1 MTDSGA
7 GRRFLISVGVGVY
20 KDSGVPDLPGAVTD
34 ADRVAALLAPMG
46 YTRVLEDL
54 SRNPSRN
61 ALVEGLDEW
70 ALEEGLGPDD
80 VVVVYFAG
88 HGQKN
93 GPKHY
98 LLCANHRPG
107 LWSSTAVKSDDFAE
121 PLVQSDVGHLLVVL
135 DTCFASAGTES
146 VATLAAQLTDRR
158 RGSAQRAVLAAARGK
173 ELAKE
178 NTFVDAL
185 ARVLAKP
192 QAGPSQRYLSV
203 REVTARI
210 NELLDSP
217 TQHASHSVVDSAGQ
231 DPFFDNRLYLPAADQ
246 DGLDLAVL
254 ARLRKRH
261 EGHYGPRGRGLE
273 HAGERGS
280 YFTGRIP
287 ALTSLAGWLKAPHD
301 RKARVVTGDPGSGKS
316 ALLGRFLELTD
327 SEHPA
332 RTTQPGAG
340 WLPPPGMNVIRLWA
354 RRVTGTDL
362 VRDLGAAL
370 ALPDAERDELLK
382 TLGERTDPVTVVID
396 SLDEAG
402 TAGDQSEGRRIAREL
417 LQPLSALPAVR
428 LLIGSRRNLIPAL
441 GHAVEVIDLDT
452 DEHAREAVTEYAH
465 AVLLDAHDPDS
476 LSPYRGDP
484 GLARTVASG
493 IAAQAGRSFLVAR
506 MNARALVHRQEIVD
520 TSADGWE
527 RSLPGDAREAFAAY
541 LDRFGAERQRVVRLL
556 RPLAYAQG
564 EGLPWSTVWAPL
576 AEELSGTPCTN
587 DDLDWLFENAGSY
600 ITESDHGT
608 GSVYRLYHETMAE
621 YLRVPSR
628 AAEHHRAVAT
638 RLAGLVPAD
647 PVTGE
652 RDWATAHPYILTH
665 LASHAAAGGALDRL
679 LADAEY
685 LVHAHPASLLR
696 ALDSADGEQGRR
708 VASVYRTS
716 AHLLPRLSTQNR
728 RDVLS
733 VDAARHGW
741 ADLSQRL
748 ARGREWRVRWAT
760 GGLVH
765 PAHRRTVALDQLNV
779 HALGE
784 VCVDGRP
791 HVLTRGGARVALWD
805 LRTGECT
812 LTLTQT
818 GVARAAC
825 GVTLGRRPHA
835 LIGDDHGAVR
845 LWDLHTGEPVRTFVG
860 HLGAVHAVAWTEI
873 DGRPHALTAGGDET
887 VRLWDLNTGECRLV
901 IETAQAVV
909 RMCCV
914 TVANRPHVFTQGF
927 LGNTAAW
934 DLHTGER
941 TRALASFDGPTCV
954 LTIDG
959 GSHVLHASGAQVH
972 LWDLRA
978 GERVRSLTGHT
989 RTVRAVC
996 GITIDDQPHA
1006 LTGGDDESVRLW
1018 DLRTGACKLV
1028 LIGHTNFV
1036 QSLCA
1041 VDMEGRPHAVST
1053 GYDGTLRL
1061 WDLTSTQ
1068 TVPAR
1073 EWHTDWITDI
1083 TEVVLDTGPHVL
1095 TGSYDGSVRLWR
1107 TDTGACADALVLL
1120 EDGGPVGCAIV
1131 DERPHA
1137 LTVDVDGTTHLWDAR
1152 TGHHARSFS
1161 GGSVELD
1168 GEDVFVVD
1176 GRPHLIT
1183 AASYD
1188 STVKL
1193 WDVSTGEC
1201 SQTLQVD
1208 DREIERI
1215 AGVVIDDRPHVL
1227 ITDYSPEVRLWDF
1240 RSGQCV
1246 RVLTG
1251 HTDSVELLCPITVD
1265 DRPHLLTG
1273 GHDHT
1278 VRLWDLRTGR
1288 TVLHLTGHTAPIHTL
1303 SRITLG
1309 GEPHALTAADDHTA
1323 RLWNLRTGACVE
1335 TIGLPLVATAATAV
1349 DNQLIICFANDMALF
1364 ER

>member
-1 MTDSGA
+1 MTDSRA
-7 GRRFLISVGVGVY
+7 GRRFLISVGVGAY
-20 KDSGVPDLPGAVTD
+20 KDSGIPGLPGAVTD

-61 ALVEGLDEW
+61 ELVQGLDEW
-70 ALEEGLGPDD
+70 ALETGLGPQD

-93 GPKHY
+93 GAKHY
-98 LLCANHRPG
+98 LLCADHRPG

-173 ELAKE
+173 EPAKE
-178 NTFVDAL
+178 NKFVDAL

-231 DPFFDNRLYLPAADQ
+231 DPFFDNRLYVPATDR

-254 ARLRKRH
+254 ARLHKRH

-287 ALTSLAGWLKAPHD
+287 ALSSLAGWLSAPHD

-327 SEHPA
+327 PEHPA
-332 RTTQPGAG
+332 RTTHPGAG
-340 WLPPPGMNVIRLWA
+340 WLPPLGMNVIRLWA

-382 TLGERTDPVTVVID
+382 ALGERTDPVTIVID

-417 LQPLSALPAVR
+417 LQPLSAMPAVR
-428 LLIGSRRNLIPAL
+428 LLIGTRRNLIPAL
-441 GHAVEVIDLDT
+441 GHAVEVIDLDN
-452 DEHAREAVTEYAH
+452 DEHALEAVTEYAH

-484 GLARTVASG
+484 ELARTVASG

-520 TSADGWE
+520 TAVEGWE

-541 LDRFGAERQRVVRLL
+541 LDRFGSGRQRAVRLL

-576 AEELSGTPCTN
+576 AEALSGTPCSN

-600 ITESDHGT
+600 ITESDNGT

-638 RLAGLVPAD
+638 GLAGLVPAG
-647 PVTGE
+647 PITGE

-665 LASHAAAGGALDRL
+665 LASHAAAGGVLDQL
-679 LADAEY
+679 LTDAEY

-696 ALDSADGEQGRR
+696 ALDSAGGEQGRR

-716 AHLLPRLSTQNR
+716 AHLLPRLPVENR

-733 VDAARHGW
+733 VDAARYGW
-741 ADLSQRL
+741 GELSQRL

-765 PAHRRTVALDQLNV
+765 PAHRRTLAVDRDVSALVGIDIS
-779 HALGE
+779 H
-784 VCVDGRP
+784 RP
-791 HVLTRGGARVALWD
+791 HVLTRGDSDGLVYLWDLQSGELALTLDSYHSARGVCGVTLGKRAYSVVGDDDGVIGLWDLQTGACIRMLNGHTASVDAVAVTTIGNRPHVLSGGEDDTLRLWD
-805 LRTGECT
+805 LRTGECSLVIPTARAVKTIQGVTLDNGPHALVHDGDGDASVWDLRTGVMT
-812 LTLTQT
+812 LTLNEPAYATCVVNVD
-818 GVARAAC
+818 GRA
-825 GVTLGRRPHA
+825 HA
-835 LIGDDHGAVR
+835 LTSSHTYVH
-845 LWDLHTGEPVRTFVG
+845 LWDLHTGR
-860 HLGAVHAVAWTEI
+860 
-873 DGRPHALTAGGDET
+873 
-887 VRLWDLNTGECRLV
+887 
-901 IETAQAVV
+901 
-909 RMCCV
+909 
-914 TVANRPHVFTQGF
+914 
-927 LGNTAAW
+927 
-934 DLHTGER
+934 
-941 TRALASFDGPTCV
+941 
-954 LTIDG
+954 
-959 GSHVLHASGAQVH
+959 
-972 LWDLRA
+972 
-978 GERVRSLTGHT
+978 RVRSLGGHT
-989 RTVRAVC
+989 QAVQAVC
-996 GITIDDQPHA
+996 GITIDRQPHA
-1006 LTGGDDESVRLW
+1006 LTGGEDETVRLW
-1018 DLRTGACKLV
+1018 NLQTGECRLT
-1028 LIGHTNFV
+1028 LLGHTNSV
-1036 QSLCA
+1036 HSLSA
-1041 VDMEGRPHAVST
+1041 TVLAGRPHAIS
-1053 GYDGTLRL
+1053 GSYDRTLRV
-1061 WDLTSTQ
+1061 WDLTSTH
-1068 TVPAR
+1068 TATPR
-1073 EWHTDWITDI
+1073 EWHSDWINDI
-1083 TEVVLDTGPHVL
+1083 TDVLVNDRRHVF
-1095 TGSYDGSVRLWR
+1095 TGSYDGSARLWEVSSGDCVNALTR
-1107 TDTGACADALVLL
+1107 HSNGNSVAC
-1120 EDGGPVGCAIV
+1120 IV
-1131 DERPHA
+1131 FDERPYA
-1137 LTVDVDGTTHLWDAR
+1137 LTGEDDHIMQLWDAR
-1152 TGHHARSFS
+1152 TGELVST
-1161 GGSVELD
+1161 LD
-1168 GEDVFVVD
+1168 GHESLLCAVD
-1176 GRPHLIT
+1176 DIVLDGQPHL
-1183 AASYD
+1183 
-1188 STVKL
+1188 
-1193 WDVSTGEC
+1193 VSTAYDGTVRLWALRSGEC
-1201 SQTLQVD
+1201 VRTLDVGLHIA
-1208 DREIERI
+1208 EVV
-1215 AGVVIDDRPHVL
+1215 AGVVIDDHPYALTSGHGGEVRMWDLQTGERTRVFTGHSSTVEVICRTTLDNRPHA
-1227 ITDYSPEVRLWDF
+1227 
-1240 RSGQCV
+1240 
-1246 RVLTG
+1246 LTG
-1251 HTDSVELLCPITVD
+1251 SY
-1265 DRPHLLTG
+1265 
-1273 GHDHT
+1273 DHT
-1278 VRLWDLRTGR
+1278 VRLWDLRTGE
-1288 TVLHLTGHTAPIHTL
+1288 TVQRLTGHTAPVKVVRGVTIDG
-1303 SRITLG
+1303 R
-1309 GEPHALTAADDHTA
+1309 PHALTAADDHTA
-1323 RLWNLRTGACVE
+1323 RLWNLRTGECVE
-1335 TIGLPLVATAATAV
+1335 TVWLPLVATAATAV

>member
-1 MTDSGA
+1 MTGPGA

-20 KDSGVPDLPGAVTD
+20 KDSGVPDLPGAVPD

-70 ALEEGLGPDD
+70 ALETGLGADD

-93 GPKHY
+93 GPKHH

-178 NTFVDAL
+178 NKFVDAL

-231 DPFFDNRLYLPAADQ
+231 DPFFDNRLYVPATER

-287 ALTSLAGWLKAPHD
+287 ALSSLAGWLRAPHD

-327 SEHPA
+327 AEHAA
-332 RTTQPGAG
+332 RTTYPGAG

-382 TLGERTDPVTVVID
+382 ALGERTDPVTVVID

-417 LQPLSALPAVR
+417 LQPLSAMPAVR
-428 LLIGSRRNLIPAL
+428 LLIGTRRNLIPAL
-441 GHAVEVIDLDT
+441 GHAVEVIDLDA
-452 DEHAREAVTEYAH
+452 DEHAHEAVTEYAH

-476 LSPYRGDP
+476 LSPYRDDP
-484 GLARTVASG
+484 VLARTVASG

-576 AEELSGTPCTN
+576 AEALSGTACTN

-600 ITESDHGT
+600 ITESDNGS

-638 RLAGLVPAD
+638 GLAALVPAD
-647 PVTGE
+647 PIAGE

-665 LASHAAAGGALDRL
+665 LASHAAAGGILDQL
-679 LADAEY
+679 LTDAEY

-696 ALDSADGEQGRR
+696 ALDSAGGEQGRR
-708 VASVYRTS
+708 VASVYRAS
-716 AHLLPRLSTQNR
+716 AHLLPRLTIENR

-733 VDAARHGW
+733 VDAARYGW
-741 ADLSQRL
+741 GELSQRL
-748 ARGREWRVRWAT
+748 ARGRPWRVRWAT

-765 PAHRRTVALDQLNV
+765 PAHRRTVAVGRPGV
-779 HALGE
+779 HALGQIGI
-784 VCVDGRP
+784 DGRP
-791 HVLTRGGARVALWD
+791 HVLTRGSAKVELWD

-812 LTLTQT
+812 LTLTEPE
-818 GVARAAC
+818 VAMAVC
-825 GVTLGRRPHA
+825 GVTLNRRPHA
-835 LIGDDHGAVR
+835 LISDGQGTVR
-845 LWDLHTGEPVRTFVG
+845 LWDLHTGEPVRTLEG
-860 HLGAVHAVAWTEI
+860 HYAAVQTIDGIDI
-873 DGRPHALTAGGDET
+873 DGRPHALTGSLDET
-887 VRLWDLNTGECRLV
+887 ARLWDLSTGECKLV
-901 IETAQAVV
+901 LETANAIV
-909 RMCCV
+909 RVCG
-914 TVANRPHVFTQGF
+914 TNAGDRPQVFTQDF
-927 LGNTAAW
+927 RGNAATW

-941 TRALASFDGPTCV
+941 TLVLAGFGGATCV
-954 LTIDG
+954 LTVDG
-959 GSHVLHASGAQVH
+959 GAHVLTASGAQVH
-972 LWDLRA
+972 LWDLRT
-978 GERVRSLTGHT
+978 GVCVRSLSGHT
-989 RTVRAVC
+989 RSVRAVC
-996 GITIDDQPHA
+996 GIIIDDHPHA

-1018 DLRTGACKLV
+1018 DLRTGECRLV
-1028 LIGHTNFV
+1028 LTGHTNFV

-1041 VDMEGRPHAVST
+1041 SDMDGRPHAIST

-1061 WDLTSTQ
+1061 WDLTSTD
-1068 TVPAR
+1068 TVPSR
-1073 EWHTDWITDI
+1073 DWHTDWITDI
-1083 TEVVLDTGPHVL
+1083 TAVVRDVPSHVL

-1107 TDTGACADALVLL
+1107 TDTGECVNVLALLDRG
-1120 EDGGPVGCAIV
+1120 EAVGCVIV

-1137 LTVDVDGTTHLWDAR
+1137 LTVDEGGTTHLWDAR
-1152 TGHHARSFS
+1152 TGQQVRSFS
-1161 GGSVELD
+1161 GGSGELSGD
-1168 GEDVFVVD
+1168 DVLAVD
-1176 GRPHLIT
+1176 GRPHLVT
-1183 AASYD
+1183 ASSFD
-1188 STVKL
+1188 GTVTL
-1193 WDVSTGEC
+1193 WDVSSGEC
-1201 SQTLQVD
+1201 SQTFQTD
-1208 DREIERI
+1208 DPNVERI
-1215 AGVVIDDRPHVL
+1215 VGVVIGDQPHAL
-1227 ITDYSPEVRLWDF
+1227 TTAYSPDVRLWDF
-1240 RSGQCV
+1240 RTGQCV

-1251 HTDSVELLCPITVD
+1251 HTASVELMCRITLD
-1265 DRPHLLTG
+1265 NRPHLLTAS
-1273 GHDHT
+1273 HDHI
-1278 VRLWDLRTGR
+1278 VRLWDLHTGE
-1288 TVLHLTGHTAPIHTL
+1288 TVLRLTGHSAPIHTI
-1303 SRITLG
+1303 SGVTLD

-1323 RLWNLRTGACVE
+1323 RLWNLRTGECVE

>member
-1 MTDSGA
+1 MTVPGG

-20 KDSGVPDLPGAVTD
+20 KDSGVPGLPGAVTD

-70 ALEEGLGPDD
+70 ALETGLGPDD

-93 GPKHY
+93 GLKHY

-178 NTFVDAL
+178 NKFVDAL

-231 DPFFDNRLYLPAADQ
+231 DPFFDNRLYVPVTDR

-287 ALTSLAGWLKAPHD
+287 ALSSLAGWLGAPHD

-327 SEHPA
+327 AEHAA
-332 RTTQPGAG
+332 RTTHPGAG

-362 VRDLGAAL
+362 LRDLGAAL

-382 TLGERTDPVTVVID
+382 ALGERTDPVTIVID

-417 LQPLSALPAVR
+417 LQPLSAMPAVR
-428 LLIGSRRNLIPAL
+428 LLVGTRRNLIPAL
-441 GHAVEVIDLDT
+441 GHAVEVIDLDA
-452 DEHAREAVTEYAH
+452 DEHAHEAVTEYAH
-465 AVLLDAHDPDS
+465 AILLDAHDPDS
-476 LSPYRGDP
+476 LSPYRNDP
-484 GLARTVASG
+484 GPARTVASG

-520 TSADGWE
+520 TSVDGWE

-541 LDRFGAERQRVVRLL
+541 LDRFGPERQRVVRLL

-576 AEELSGTPCTN
+576 AEALSGTACTN

-600 ITESDHGT
+600 ITESDNGS

-628 AAEHHRAVAT
+628 AAEHHRAIAT
-638 RLAGLVPAD
+638 GLAALVPAD
-647 PVTGE
+647 PIAGE

-665 LASHAAAGGALDRL
+665 LASHAAAGVVLDHL
-679 LADAEY
+679 LTDAEY
-685 LVHAHPASLLR
+685 LVHAHPAALLR
-696 ALDSADGEQGRR
+696 ALDSAGGEQGRR

-716 AHLLPRLSTQNR
+716 AHLLPRLTLENR

-733 VDAARHGW
+733 VDAARYGW
-741 ADLSQRL
+741 GELSQRL

-765 PAHRRTVALDQLNV
+765 PAHRRTIAVGRPAV
-779 HALGE
+779 YALGE
-784 VCVDGRP
+784 VGIDGRP
-791 HVLTRGGARVALWD
+791 HVLTRGGTKVELWD

-812 LTLTQT
+812 LTLRGAVIT
-818 GVARAAC
+818 AC
-825 GVTLGRRPHA
+825 GVTLDNRPHV
-835 LIGDDHGAVR
+835 LVGNHEGTLR
-845 LWDLHTGEPVRTFVG
+845 LWDLQSGDHVRTLDG
-860 HLGAVHAVAWTEI
+860 HSTAVWAAASIDI
-873 DGRPHALTAGGDET
+873 DGRPHAITASEDDT
-887 VRLWDLNTGECRLV
+887 ARLWDLVTGECKLV
-901 IETAQAVV
+901 IETSAVLSV
-909 RMCCV
+909 CGV
-914 TVANRPHVFTQGF
+914 TIGDRPHAFTRDHSGYA
-927 LGNTAAW
+927 AAW
-934 DLHTGER
+934 DLRTGER
-941 TRALASFDGPTCV
+941 TLVLNGVDGPVCSV
-954 LTIDG
+954 SVDG
-959 GSHVLHASGAQVH
+959 HDHVLAASGSQVH
-972 LWDLRA
+972 LWDLRT
-978 GERVRSLTGHT
+978 GQRVRSLTGHT
-989 RTVRAVC
+989 LAVRAVC
-996 GITIDDQPHA
+996 DIIFDGRPHA

-1018 DLRTGACKLV
+1018 DLRSGECRLV

-1036 QSLCA
+1036 QSLCGS
-1041 VDMEGRPHAVST
+1041 DLDGRPHAVST
-1053 GYDGTLRL
+1053 GYDSTLRL
-1061 WDLTSTQ
+1061 WDLTSTHAA
-1068 TVPAR
+1068 PSR

-1083 TEVVLDTGPHVL
+1083 AEVALDDRPHVL
-1095 TGSYDGSVRLWR
+1095 TGSYDGSVRLW
-1107 TDTGACADALVLL
+1107 DVDAGECVEASALL
-1120 EDGGPVGCAIV
+1120 ERGEAIGCVVV

-1137 LTVDVDGTTHLWDAR
+1137 LTVGQDDTTHLWDVR
-1152 TGHHARSFS
+1152 TGQRVHSFV
-1161 GGSVELD
+1161 GGSGEPTA
-1168 GEDVFVVD
+1168 EDVLTVD
-1176 GRPHLIT
+1176 GRPHLLT
-1183 AASYD
+1183 S
-1188 STVKL
+1188 SSNGTVTL
-1193 WDVSTGEC
+1193 WDLSTGEPTHTIDMKGQDLE
-1201 SQTLQVD
+1201 S
-1208 DREIERI
+1208 II
-1215 AGVVIDDRPHVL
+1215 GAVIGDRPHAL
-1227 ITDYSPEVRLWDF
+1227 CTAYDAEVRVWDL
-1240 RSGQCV
+1240 RTGQCI

-1251 HTDSVELLCPITVD
+1251 HTSAVEVMCRVALD

-1273 GHDHT
+1273 SYDHT
-1278 VRLWDLRTGR
+1278 VRLWDLHTGE
-1288 TVLHLTGHTAPIHTL
+1288 TVLRLTGHTAPVNMVRAVTL
-1303 SRITLG
+1303 D
-1309 GEPHALTAADDHTA
+1309 GEPHALTGADDHIL
-1323 RLWNLRTGACVE
+1323 RVWNLRTGECTHE
-1335 TIGLPLVATAATAV
+1335 LGIPLAPTAATAV
-1349 DNQLIICFANDMALF
+1349 DNQLVICFANDMALF